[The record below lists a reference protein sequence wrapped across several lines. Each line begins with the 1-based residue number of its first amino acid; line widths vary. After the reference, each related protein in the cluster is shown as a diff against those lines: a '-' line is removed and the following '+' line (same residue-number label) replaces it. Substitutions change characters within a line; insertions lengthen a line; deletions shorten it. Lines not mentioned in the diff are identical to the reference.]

1 MRTIF
6 YYVWDKTTGEKVYFN
21 PWESKC
27 KDFIA
32 KQENPDNFAITYK
45 WRSL

>member
-6 YYVWDKTTGEKVYFN
+6 YYVWNKTTGEKVYFN
-21 PWESKC
+21 TWESKC

-32 KQENPDNFAITYK
+32 KQENPSNFVITYK
-45 WRSL
+45 WRSI